1 MSHSRHEVLAD
12 GHNLY
17 ERGSGVCWGLESI
30 PPPKSHLWTQEL
42 GLSRQAD
49 DTNWAVSAC
58 AEADLGDVRRTTR
71 LVERVGVLAQHPT
84 AACPDARAPQDLL
97 ASHPSRSDAA

>member
-1 MSHSRHEVLAD
+1 MREAL
-12 GHNLY
+12 
-17 ERGSGVCWGLESI
+17 GSVGGWS
-30 PPPKSHLWTQEL
+30 PYRPPKSHLWTQEL
-42 GLSRQAD
+42 GRSRQAD